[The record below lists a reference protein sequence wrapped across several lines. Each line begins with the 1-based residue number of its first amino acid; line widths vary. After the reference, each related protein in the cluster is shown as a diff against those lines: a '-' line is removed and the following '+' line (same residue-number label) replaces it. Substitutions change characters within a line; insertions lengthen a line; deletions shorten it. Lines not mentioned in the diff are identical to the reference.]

1 MSDAPRPSES
11 AASREPQPLAD
22 FSLPSSISVRNV
34 VGPVLLSMLVLVGIG
49 YFTFD
54 ASVLRKMLTH
64 LHPGLLALAVL
75 TTVARVALGGWR
87 LQFISEQRLGL
98 MGATRAQLAW
108 EFFSNVTPS
117 TIGGGPIAML
127 YTARDRGIPIGEST
141 AFFLFAM
148 LMDQLWM
155 VASIPLIMAATLM
168 MDLVP
173 ATVGNIGLWTFISF
187 FAGMLGWSCLFAYAT
202 LFRPDLLVRL
212 ADRIFQLKYLS
223 RFHERAMQEMRT
235 LARRARLLSA
245 QSLGFYVKGFLI
257 TAGMWTAR
265 YLLVLFVVWSVYANV
280 DKVLLLFRTA
290 ALTVCS
296 LIMPTPG
303 GSGGL
308 EGLYAFF
315 IGPLMPEALVAPTL
329 LTWRTLG
336 YYIFIALGAYLFI
349 HQVQQALQS
358 RSAPAAPSSD
368 GEPSATPSMQS
379 HEPEAAE

>member
-1 MSDAPRPSES
+1 MSDAPLTSES
-11 AASREPQPLAD
+11 APSREPSPLAD
-22 FSLPSSISVRNV
+22 FTLPASISVRNV
-34 VGPVLLSMLVLVGIG
+34 VGPVLLSLLVLAGIG

-54 ASVLRKMLTH
+54 AAALRQMLTH
-64 LHPGLLALAVL
+64 LHPWMLVLAVL
-75 TTVARVALGGWR
+75 TTVARVVLGGWR
-87 LQFISEQRLGL
+87 LTYISRGHLGL
-98 MGATRAQLAW
+98 MGGIRAQLAW

-117 TIGGGPIAML
+117 AIGGGPVAML
-127 YTARDRGIPIGEST
+127 YTARDRGIPVGEST

-148 LMDQLWM
+148 LLDQLWM
-155 VASIPLIMAATLM
+155 VASIPIIMVATLT
-168 MDLVP
+168 MDVIP
-173 ATVGNIGLWTFISF
+173 ATVGDIGLWTFISF
-187 FAGMLGWSCLFAYAT
+187 FAGMLAWSCLFAYAT

-223 RFHERAMQEMRT
+223 RFHERVMREMRT
-235 LARRARLLSA
+235 LARRARLLRA
-245 QSLGFYVKGFLI
+245 EPPRFYVKGFFI
-257 TAGMWTAR
+257 TAGMWMTR
-265 YLLVLFVVWSVYANV
+265 YLLVLFVVWSVYADF
-280 DKVLLLFRTA
+280 DKLLLLLRTA

-336 YYIFIALGAYLFI
+336 YYVFIALGAYLFI

-358 RSAPAAPSSD
+358 PPASLTTNGESSTAPSM
-368 GEPSATPSMQS
+368 PSA
-379 HEPEAAE
+379 EPEASE